1 MNAHSDFSV
10 FAADAG
16 RAAALLSAMANA
28 KRLLVLC
35 YLAESG
41 EAPVARIAEE
51 VGLSQ
56 SALSQHLAKLRGD
69 GLVAT
74 RREAQTIHYRLDD
87 ERVLRL
93 LTSLRDIFCPEL
105 GGAGRKGGQSG
116 RR

>member
-1 MNAHSDFSV
+1 MKDHSDFSV

-16 RAAALLSAMANA
+16 RVAALLSTMANA

-35 YLAESG
+35 YLAETG
-41 EAPVARIAEE
+41 EAPVSRIADE

-87 ERVLRL
+87 KRVLQL

-105 GGAGRKGGQSG
+105 EKGERKGGRSG